1 MCGKLNSK
9 GFTIIELL
17 IAMLF
22 LMFVMIG
29 FLRGVST
36 YIQFS
41 LDARMKDTASKAIR
55 DWSGYLESLP
65 YNASLI
71 SPDPYPNSSNNW
83 GNASIECYDQNNCT
97 SFKITAEDTNSDGD
111 NISDFYDPYN
121 GNNYSDYFKNHPLD
135 TADWLLIGPKPHPL
149 CDDPNIQY
157 NCPPRQY
164 SIGNRRIYVGIT
176 VARLIQKNNEIGKAF
191 GITAW
196 YFSPIDNRYKYV
208 STTLIKRKP

>member
-29 FLRGVST
+29 FLRGVLT

-135 TADWLLIGPKPHPL
+135 TADWLLIGPNTP
-149 CDDPNIQY
+149 CNS
-157 NCPPRQY
+157 CPPTQY
-164 SIGNRRIYVGIT
+164 SIGSRNIYTGIT
-176 VARLIQKNNEIGKAF
+176 IARLIQQNNEIGKAF